1 MAVDAFMK
9 IDDLVGDSKD
19 SKHEKEIEVL
29 SWSWGM
35 SQLGS
40 THSGTGGGSGKVSV
54 QDLSFVKR
62 IDNTSPNL
70 IAMCCSGQHFK
81 KGQLTVRKAGGPD
94 AVEYLIIKLEDM
106 IISNYSTGGSGE
118 GGEVIHE
125 NVTLNFGKFMVQYTP
140 QDKVGKALP
149 CVSAGFNIATNKKE
163 G

>member
-9 IDDLVGDSKD
+9 IDDLVGESADKERS
-19 SKHEKEIEVL
+19 KEIEVL

-54 QDLSFVKR
+54 QDLSFVKK
-62 IDNTSPNL
+62 IDTTSPNI
-70 IAMCCSGQHFK
+70 IAMCCSGKHYK
-81 KGQLTVRKAGGPD
+81 EATLTLRKAGSKGP
-94 AVEYLIIKLEDM
+94 VNYLVIKMEEL

-118 GGEVIHE
+118 GSEILHE
-125 NVTLNFGKFMVQYTP
+125 NVTLNFGKFMVTYTP
-140 QDKVGKALP
+140 QDKNGDALP
-149 CVSAGFNIATNKKE
+149 KLSAGFDIAANTKH